1 MSRNVNK
8 NIKKVVQGDVDVVL
22 QPLLCI
28 PDVARILH
36 LSRPKVYDL
45 INFEGLPVMRFGR
58 AVRVSPGA
66 LQRWIE
72 KRTA

>member
-1 MSRNVNK
+1 MS
-8 NIKKVVQGDVDVVL
+8 KKVEKIAQSQVDVVL

-28 PDVARILH
+28 PDVARILQ

-58 AVRVSPGA
+58 AVRVSPRA
-66 LQRWIE
+66 LQRWMD